1 MRRRTELCLLAAVF
15 CCVAAAHIWMIWM
28 APTALSFSVRHVHT
42 DNAVILLMGK
52 HMLEKGEFPI
62 FYYGQDWFGSLSAMV
77 HAVVFFV
84 LGGIPPWS
92 IHVAPLLFFLGF
104 CLVLYG
110 LARDVFGPAVAVW
123 ALAWNIATPVRLS
136 EYTVLPHGGYVES
149 LMLGTL
155 LLWLSVR
162 LVRAQGTARK
172 NAYYAL
178 LGFTGGLAWWT
189 SPLVVY
195 QILASAVFV
204 VMRERVAAVVKGTL
218 LSVPAFFI
226 GAAPFFYFYAV
237 DPYSNVL
244 SMGGG
249 FRLANIPGGLRLF
262 LLERLPQY
270 LDWELFRSAIPFAP
284 AIAGVVYGMAT
295 LYFLWHLR
303 KSFSARHPLRSAAI
317 FPVFVLVFTLLL
329 AASVHVTR
337 DAPQYALPLS
347 AFFPVAL
354 GFWLVHAQRLWR
366 VVACGGSAA
375 LFLLHG
381 WTTAAWVAHDAPR
394 AEALTAKH
402 LALIQALEAKGV
414 QRLYTSYTY
423 SPGSELLNFYARKR
437 IVVSEAMGERYT
449 PYFDALE
456 REPEPAFLYPGGADS
471 LTPTLTVLGASAE
484 REQIGTYDLIRRVR
498 GRNHRYRQIPATGF
512 RASASHEAPA
522 TGHVW
527 DRDMDTFWTS
537 GQLRKPGMWVEF
549 DLGQPFTVGMVR
561 LWNPGQYHGYY
572 AMDVRVETSVDGRL
586 WHDAVTRSPMH
597 YFHWSGPRVYPW
609 EWGYRWETVFAPV
622 QARRIRITQYE
633 DSGRFP
639 WMIGEAYVYEDLGPR
654 DSGPAGEPELLRRIA
669 DLGLDRV
676 YADRWMSAKIAEHS
690 QGRIA
695 TVTPFTIA
703 ISAFYVRLR
712 SRVVQWSPAT
722 AFVLA
727 DSDADEFERVMQA
740 EDVRLARE
748 DFGRWVLFHFRA
760 PGASL
765 AAVQGDPGWWW
776 MGLGV
781 VKTHPKVRSRH
792 PAAKEEH
799 AYREG
804 RLDRAVELSRRA
816 VRAYPFTH
824 ERGR

>member
-1 MRRRTELCLLAAVF
+1 
-15 CCVAAAHIWMIWM
+15 
-28 APTALSFSVRHVHT
+28 
-42 DNAVILLMGK
+42 
-52 HMLEKGEFPI
+52 
-62 FYYGQDWFGSLSAMV
+62 
-77 HAVVFFV
+77 
-84 LGGIPPWS
+84 
-92 IHVAPLLFFLGF
+92 
-104 CLVLYG
+104 
-110 LARDVFGPAVAVW
+110 VFGPAVAVW
-123 ALAWNIATPVRLS
+123 ALVWNIPTPVRLS
-136 EYTVLPHGGYVES
+136 EYTVLPHGGYVEG

-155 LLWLSVR
+155 LLWVSVR

-178 LGFTGGLAWWT
+178 LGFMGGLAWWT

-195 QILASAVFV
+195 QILASAVLV

-218 LSVPAFFI
+218 LSVPAFLI

-244 SMGGG
+244 NMGGG
-249 FRLANIPGGLRLF
+249 FTLANIPGGLRLF

-270 LDWELFRSAIPFAP
+270 LDWELFPSAIPFAP
-284 AIAGVVYGMAT
+284 GIAGVVYGMAT

-303 KSFSARHPLRSAAI
+303 KSFSAQHPLCNAAI
-317 FPVFVLVFTLLL
+317 FPIFVLVFTLLL

-366 VVACGGSAA
+366 GVACGGSAA

-394 AEALTAKH
+394 AEALTAGH

-414 QRLYTSYTY
+414 QRLYTSGTY
-423 SPGSELLNFYARKR
+423 SPGSELLNFYARER
-437 IVVSEAMGERYT
+437 IVVSEAMGERYAS
-449 PYFDALE
+449 YFDALE
-456 REPEPAFLYPGGADS
+456 REPEPAFLYPEGSDS
-471 LTPTLTVLGASAE
+471 LTPTLTVLAASAE
-484 REQIGTYDLIRRVR
+484 REQIGGYALIRRVR

-512 RASASHEAPA
+512 RASASHDAPA
-522 TGHVW
+522 MGHVW

-561 LWNPGQYHGYY
+561 LWNPGQHHGYY
-572 AMDVRVETSVDGRL
+572 AMDVRVETSVDGRR
-586 WHDAVTRSPMH
+586 WHHAVARSLMH
-597 YFHWSGPRVYPW
+597 YFYWSGPRVYPW
-609 EWGYRWETVFAPV
+609 EWGYRWETVFAPI
-622 QARRIRITQYE
+622 QARWIRITQYE
-633 DSGRFP
+633 DDGRFP

-654 DSGPAGEPELLRRIA
+654 DGGPAGEPELLRRIA

-712 SRVVQWSPAT
+712 SRVVKWSPAT

-727 DSDADEFERVMQA
+727 DSDADEFEHVMQA
-740 EDVRLARE
+740 EDVHLARE

-765 AAVQGDPGWWW
+765 AAVQGDRGWWW

-781 VKTHPKVRSRH
+781 VKTHPKGRSRRL
-792 PAAKEEH
+792 AAKGEH

-804 RLDRAVELSRRA
+804 RLDRAVELLRRA
-816 VRAYPFTH
+816 VRAYPLTH